1 MYSIQSYFVF
11 LLYLFVPRIY
21 MDVFRILL
29 ILLILVIFIY
39 VMSRLLLKRRKI
51 LAMKIV
57 EGATTAAQ
65 EEVKTMKS
73 KYSPTTSIKSIS
85 SERSG
90 MDLAQYCMKGSYN
103 SAYSGSLVSV
113 DAIKFVLSRGYRVL
127 DLEIADDS
135 ENGLV
140 VVYSKGGETIGR
152 NKASMSSILNAIT
165 TNAFLDTNTPN
176 AQDPLFIHLRVQ
188 PSNGVYN
195 KMVPILSENIPDERR
210 YLNTNGSA
218 KTVNGSTSLNDVK
231 GKVILVMDTILNSSW
246 SSDSPD
252 LANYINAQTGG
263 SSWKIYNYGDLENRK
278 TNPPTITDNYRKT
291 DLTNIGMI
299 KPDNLELY
307 PCPIITSIIPDYGI
321 QIVMVRAYVKDDG
334 MIMSEDLFDTFK
346 AGIVPMAYAI
356 QYLNDKQQDLKTKKI
371 DYSLLK

>member
-1 MYSIQSYFVF
+1 MN
-11 LLYLFVPRIY
+11 
-21 MDVFRILL
+21 VFRILL

-39 VMSRLLLKRRKI
+39 VMTRLLVKRQQI

-65 EEVKTMKS
+65 DEVSTMAK
-73 KYSPTTSIKSIS
+73 KYSPTTTIKSIS

-90 MDLAQYCMKGSYN
+90 MTLAQYCIKGSYN
-103 SAYSGSLVSV
+103 SAYSGSLLSG
-113 DAIKFVLSRGYRVL
+113 DAIKFILSRGYRVL

-140 VVYSKGGETIGR
+140 VVYSKSGETIGR
-152 NKASMSSILNAIT
+152 NKATLSSILNAII
-165 TNAFLDTNTPN
+165 TNAFLDTNSPN

-188 PSNGVYN
+188 PSTTVYN
-195 KMVPILSENIPDERR
+195 KMVPILSENIPAERR

-218 KTVNGSTSLNDVK
+218 NTVNGSTSLNDLK
-231 GKVILVMDTILNSSW
+231 GKVVLLMDTILNSSW
-246 SSDSPD
+246 SSESPE

-278 TNPPTITDNYRKT
+278 TNPPTVTDNYKKT
-291 DLTNIGMI
+291 DLTNMGIM
-299 KPDNLELY
+299 KPDNVELY
-307 PCPIITSIIPDYGI
+307 PCPIITSTIPDYGI
-321 QIVMVRAYVKDDG
+321 QILLVRSYVYDDG
-334 MIMSEDLFDTFK
+334 MIMNEELFETFK

-356 QYLNDKQQDLKTKKI
+356 QYLNDKQEDLKTKQI

>member
-1 MYSIQSYFVF
+1 MN
-11 LLYLFVPRIY
+11 
-21 MDVFRILL
+21 VFRILL

-39 VMSRLLLKRRKI
+39 VMTRLFVKRQQI

-57 EGATTAAQ
+57 EGATTASQ
-65 EEVKTMKS
+65 DEVSTMAT
-73 KYSPTTSIKSIS
+73 KYSPTTTIKSIDS
-85 SERSG
+85 TRSG
-90 MDLAQYCMKGSYN
+90 MTLAQYCIKGSYN
-103 SAYSGSLVSV
+103 SAYSGSLLSG
-113 DAIKFVLSRGYRVL
+113 DAIKFILSRGYRVL

-140 VVYSKGGETIGR
+140 VVYSKSGETIGR
-152 NKASMSSILNAIT
+152 NKATLSSILNAII
-165 TNAFLDTNTPN
+165 TNAFLDTNSPN

-188 PSNGVYN
+188 PSTTVYN
-195 KMVPILSENIPDERR
+195 KMVATLSENINAERR

-218 KTVNGSTSLNDVK
+218 NTVNGSTSLNDLK
-231 GKVILVMDTILNSSW
+231 GKVVLLMDTILNSSW

-278 TNPPTITDNYRKT
+278 TNPPTITDNYKKT
-291 DLTNIGMI
+291 DLTNMGIM
-299 KPDNLELY
+299 KPDNVELY
-307 PCPIITSIIPDYGI
+307 PCPIITSTIPDYGI
-321 QIVMVRAYVKDDG
+321 QILLVRSYVYDDG
-334 MIMSEDLFDTFK
+334 MIMNEELFETFK

-356 QYLNDKQQDLKTKKI
+356 QYLNDKQEDLKTKQI